1 MALATCF
8 LRMLAVALMLCSCS
22 AFTMSSPRSTALL
35 LNRGLRSHSRS
46 IIFLQQADGEEPSAQ
61 PAPPPVASDEP
72 MTADQLV
79 EDTAASEAPTTK
91 KGVDL
96 VDAATLVFAF
106 FTFLSFLPEG
116 IRPF

>member
-1 MALATCF
+1 
-8 LRMLAVALMLCSCS
+8 
-22 AFTMSSPRSTALL
+22 
-35 LNRGLRSHSRS
+35 
-46 IIFLQQADGEEPSAQ
+46 
-61 PAPPPVASDEP
+61 
-72 MTADQLV
+72 MTADRLV